1 MDMQMGMARAHWGP
15 VLLPLGNSQAIC
27 ESKLII
33 LGRINRDSSLLLR
46 MSFFSGCDDARAQH
60 SCVYL
65 QEREYAIW
73 SGADPPTSSNDVHAA
88 PAK

>member
-1 MDMQMGMARAHWGP
+1 MDMQMGMARA
-15 VLLPLGNSQAIC
+15 LGNSQAIC

-33 LGRINRDSSLLLR
+33 LGRINRDSSL
-46 MSFFSGCDDARAQH
+46 SSGCDVARAQH